1 MVDLDLEFRVGIDQ
15 VENNLKIFS
24 NCLAEVFSPLGA
36 QSLCNNDA
44 QPGVFFILKSNL
56 ELL

>member
-1 MVDLDLEFRVGIDQ
+1 MVDVDLEFRVGIDQ
-15 VENNLKIFS
+15 VENNLKICS
-24 NCLAEVFSPLGA
+24 NFFFFPLGA

-44 QPGVFFILKSNL
+44 QPGVLFILKSNL